1 MKGQEGKKGWS
12 RGKKP
17 VFQWNIQ
24 QNVLMC
30 IYLSWRSDVVK
41 QGLWQVGHSHSLDP
55 LPLSPLGWG
64 GIIAES
70 ESFLQSSSSSPCG
83 LIAEQILLSLENRE
97 P

>member
-55 LPLSPLGWG
+55 LPPSPLGWG
-64 GIIAES
+64 GL
-70 ESFLQSSSSSPCG
+70 LQNQRVFCRAAAAAHVGS
-83 LIAEQILLSLENRE
+83 LLSRYC
-97 P
+97 